1 MFVFYIMTLKVKLV
15 LTLLV
20 FDDETQLMMVN
31 TYTDDDVDNAVGLAF
46 INIFT

>member
-1 MFVFYIMTLKVKLV
+1 MTLKVKLA

-31 TYTDDDVDNAVGLAF
+31 TYTDNDVDNAVGLAF